1 MALACGLI
9 LAGTIYELHD
19 LHRAS
24 TDRKEGEDSRSRFAT
39 EFRMVKQ
46 SSLEAVKKAWRD
58 QRQGKEVA
66 RSTLSKTVSAEL
78 TSPPSAA
85 SSAPA
90 GGEPED
96 LYDDPPPA
104 ASEVL
109 GQCILY
115 RNADICETWEQD
127 CIRPPCHF
135 GTYVVEACGAW
146 QYGAH
151 VIVACGA

>member
-24 TDRKEGEDSRSRFAT
+24 ADRKEGEDSRSRFAT

-66 RSTLSKTVSAEL
+66 RSTLSGTSATEL
-78 TSPPSAA
+78 TSSPIAA
-85 SSAPA
+85 SVSGAPVSA
-90 GGEPED
+90 GGKPED
-96 LYDDPPPA
+96 LYDDPPHA
-104 ASEVL
+104 AAAVL

-115 RNADICETWEQD
+115 RNTDICK
-127 CIRPPCHF
+127 IK
-135 GTYVVEACGAW
+135 GAW
-146 QYGAH
+146 HG
-151 VIVACGA
+151 I